1 MLTVLFGKSIKV
13 SDRHKIFIVTEYI
26 GLNHNSTAFY
36 WAKIALYLRKHFDV
50 TVICP
55 ENEYTKSFFE
65 SNQLNVV
72 FVKDMG
78 FNKNKLLSRVFGQL
92 NYAWSFNLKLLQLVR
107 KNDVVFTGTNP
118 ILGVFFTALLNKLK
132 SFNWIMLCHDIFPN
146 NLIPSGVL
154 KNGVKYRLLEKM
166 FSFVYRTPNHVATI
180 GRDMME
186 MLLEKG
192 VRRSKISV
200 IPNWAD
206 HKEISIIP
214 KNENPIIK
222 ELGWQ
227 NNLVFSFFGNI
238 GRLQG
243 IPNLLAA
250 LELVKSKTVKFL
262 FIGGGAE
269 QKLVENY
276 VNSKGKH
283 NCFYYGE
290 LPLQENNIG
299 LNCCDISIV
308 TLGEGMYGLGVPS
321 KAYFSMAANKPIL
334 LVADVGSELELLLQE
349 YNIGWFCEGGDPT
362 ALASYIDKLCI
373 EWKEKELQL
382 DPRATLV
389 SNFSEKQSL
398 EKYKKLVEGLL

>member
-1 MLTVLFGKSIKV
+1 MSKSN
-13 SDRHKIFIVTEYI
+13 KIFIVTEYI

-36 WAKIALYLRKHFDV
+36 WAKIALHLSKHFDV

-55 ENEYTKSFFE
+55 ENEYTKNFFE
-65 SNQLNVV
+65 TNQLNVA
-72 FVKDMG
+72 FVKDMR
-78 FNKNKLLSRVFGQL
+78 FNKNKLPSRVFGQL
-92 NYAWSFNLKLLQLVR
+92 NYAWSFNLKLLKLVS
-107 KNDVVFTGTNP
+107 KSDVVFTGTNP
-118 ILGVFFTALLNKLK
+118 ILGVLFTALLNKVK

-146 NLIPSGVL
+146 NLIPSGLL
-154 KNGVKYRLLEKM
+154 KSGVKYRLLEKV
-166 FSFVYRTPNHVATI
+166 FSFVYRTPNHVTTI

-186 MLLEKG
+186 MLLDKG
-192 VRRSKISV
+192 VRRSKVSV

-206 HKEISIIP
+206 HTEISIIP
-214 KNENPIIK
+214 KHENSIIK

-250 LELVKSKTVKFL
+250 LELVKSESVKFL

-283 NCFYYGE
+283 NCFYFGE
-290 LPLQENNIG
+290 LPLLENDIG
-299 LNCCDISIV
+299 LNCCDVAMV

-349 YNIGWFCEGGDPT
+349 YDIGWFCEGGDPI
-362 ALASYIDKLCI
+362 ALACYIDKLCI
-373 EWKEKELQL
+373 EWKEKKLQL
-382 DPRATLV
+382 DPRDTLV